1 MEMRALRRRTGSLRA
16 VVAAAL
22 LLLALGAC
30 VRLPAA
36 AGATLL
42 PNLVADPPDTQSIA
56 TDTSTGTPRLLLR
69 FNGYI
74 HNKGPGAVDFRGSRE
89 APKVSQSVTEEVEK
103 AREKEEP
110 LPQKV
115 EEELAIPPMKTF
127 QRLFTTN
134 AEEKNIERA
143 HVDEPSSGELVYSS
157 ADGHH
162 HWHLQKIARYSLWN
176 ASKTA
181 EVAPAQKVG
190 FCLDDSQHVET
201 SIGPSSAV
209 YSDNVAP
216 FREFCQRYR
225 PNATSLFEGISV
237 GWRDVYSS
245 SLAFQWVDLTN
256 VLPGEYWLREDVN
269 PLAFVKETGGENVP
283 VYSNTATVVPGFD
296 ALAQTTETPAGVAKT
311 VTLTSRAFN
320 DSGKPT
326 YKIVSGPGHGA
337 LGAINSEG
345 AVVYTPT
352 AGFTGQDSF
361 TYSAADPSSKFPE
374 NPAVATVSIEVTSST
389 QPAVS
394 IEGAPASMQAGSS
407 VQLTAKVVNDSPT
420 VTWGASAGTVTSEG
434 RYTAP
439 SEVPAAGK
447 VTVTATTSK
456 GAKAEKTIEVTPAT
470 GSKGLLVGD
479 ATANYSVS
487 DQTGAGREE
496 SFQFTAKATGTLE
509 ELLFRTNATAN
520 TGVTGVVLAVFAEN
534 AGVPGEVLGS
544 ATASGAPAVSSWI
557 KATGLSVHV
566 TSGTKYWLIALPLGS
581 GFLHY
586 NVSKAVGA
594 GTGNLET
601 IAGGMTKA
609 TAQTSWATFNQGPVG
624 FQANGTAGEAPA
636 SVVIEGAPASMQAG
650 SSVQLTAK
658 VVNDSPTVTWG
669 ASAGTITSEGRYT
682 APSEVPAGG
691 KVTVT
696 ATTSKGAKAEKTIE
710 VTAPAPSVVIEGAP
724 ASMQAGSSVQ
734 LTAKVV
740 NDSPTVTWG
749 ASAGTVTSEGRYTAP
764 SEVPAAG
771 KVTVTAT
778 TSKGAKAEKTIEV
791 TPATGSKGL
800 LVGDA
805 TANYS
810 VSDQT
815 GAGREESFQFTAK
828 ATGTLEE
835 LLFRT
840 NATAN
845 TGVTGVVL
853 AVFAEN
859 AGVPGEV
866 LGSATASGAPAVS
879 SWIKATGLSVHVTSG
894 TKYWLI
900 ALPLGSGF
908 LHYNVS
914 KAVGAGTGN
923 LETIAGG
930 MTKAT
935 AQTSW
940 ATFNQ
945 GPVGFQANG
954 TTAAAPALARAL
966 TVARATASP
975 GRVAVAGAPQVV
987 TSGTA
992 VQLNA
997 ITAGASGP
1005 VSWTS
1010 SAGSIA
1016 ADGLF
1021 VAPRVDAPTAVTIDA
1036 AASGARGEPVHVVIA
1051 PAPADAAAP
1060 TAASVSATGLG
1071 GAGQGLGAMSA
1082 MIFNRELVIT
1092 TAAGRAGIATIAAD
1106 AGGRLL
1112 GSCSSVTPAG
1122 VGVTCRLSL
1131 RGASLHAQIRVSAVL
1146 RSGHRVL
1153 GSRSVAGVPLPMMKL
1168 MARLPRLVGGGMSSM
1183 FSYICSPALRAG
1195 GSGAIASLP

>member
-1 MEMRALRRRTGSLRA
+1 MKVSQRPMARVRA
-16 VVAAAL
+16 VAVAAL

-30 VRLPAA
+30 ARVSGAS
-36 AGATLL
+36 GATLL

-89 APKVSQSVTEEVEK
+89 APKVSQKTTEEVER

-115 EEELAIPPMKTF
+115 EEELATPPMKTF

-143 HVDEPSSGELVYSS
+143 HVDETSSGELVYS
-157 ADGHH
+157 AGDGHH
-162 HWHLQKIARYSLWN
+162 HWHLQKIASYSLWN

-201 SIGPSSAV
+201 SIGPSSPV

-237 GWRDVYSS
+237 GWRDVYDS
-245 SLAFQWVDLTN
+245 SLAFQWVDLSN

-269 PLAFVKETGGENVP
+269 RLGFVKETGGENVP

-311 VTLTSRAFN
+311 VTLTSKAFK
-320 DSGKPT
+320 DTSKPT
-326 YKIVSGPGHGA
+326 YKIVSGPAHGA

-345 AVVYTPT
+345 KVTYTPT
-352 AGFTGQDSF
+352 AGFTGVDTF
-361 TYSAADPSSKFPE
+361 TFSAADPSSKFPE
-374 NPAVATVSIEVTSST
+374 NPAVATVSIEVASST

-407 VQLTAKVVNDSPT
+407 VQLTAKVVNDSPV
-420 VTWGASAGTVTSEG
+420 VTWGASAGSVTSEG
-434 RYTAP
+434 RFTAP
-439 SEVPAAGK
+439 SEVPAGGTA
-447 VTVTATTSK
+447 TVTATTSK
-456 GAKAEKTIEVTPAT
+456 GAKAEKTIEITPAA

-479 ATANYSVS
+479 ATASYSVS

-496 SFQFTAKATGTLE
+496 AFQFTAKSTGTVE

-534 AGVPGEVLGS
+534 GGVPGVVLGS
-544 ATASGAPAVSSWI
+544 ATVSGAPAVSSWI
-557 KATGLSVHV
+557 KATGLSVPV
-566 TSGTKYWLIALPLGS
+566 TAGTKYWLIALPLGS

-586 NVSKAVGA
+586 NVSKGVSA
-594 GTGNLET
+594 GTGNVET
-601 IAGGMTKA
+601 MAAGLTKA
-609 TAQTSWATFNQGPVG
+609 TAETSWATFNQGPVG
-624 FQANGTAGEAPA
+624 FQANGTAGEAQASVAIEGAPA
-636 SVVIEGAPASMQAG
+636 SMTTGSSVQLTAKVTNDSPTVTWGASAGTITSEGRYTAPAEVPAGGKVTITATTSKGAKAERTIEITAPPPAVSIEGAPASMQAG

-658 VVNDSPTVTWG
+658 VVNDSPVVTWG
-669 ASAGTITSEGRYT
+669 ASAGSVTSEGRFT

-691 KVTVT
+691 TATVT

-710 VTAPAPSVVIEGAP
+710 IT
-724 ASMQAGSSVQ
+724 
-734 LTAKVV
+734 
-740 NDSPTVTWG
+740 
-749 ASAGTVTSEGRYTAP
+749 
-764 SEVPAAG
+764 PAA
-771 KVTVTAT
+771 
-778 TSKGAKAEKTIEV
+778 
-791 TPATGSKGL
+791 GSKGL

-805 TANYS
+805 TASYS

-815 GAGREESFQFTAK
+815 GAGREEAFQFTAK
-828 ATGTLEE
+828 STGTVEE

-859 AGVPGEV
+859 GGVPGVV
-866 LGSATASGAPAVS
+866 LGSATVVGCAGGEL
-879 SWIKATGLSVHVTSG
+879 WIKATGLSVPVTAG
-894 TKYWLI
+894 TKYWLV

-914 KAVGAGTGN
+914 KGVSAGTGN
-923 LETIAGG
+923 VETMAAGL
-930 MTKAT
+930 TKAT
-935 AQTSW
+935 AETSW

-954 TTAAAPALARAL
+954 TTAASPALAR
-966 TVARATASP
+966 RAAAP
-975 GRVAVAGAPQVV
+975 AGRVAVAGAPQVV

-992 VQLNA
+992 VQLSA
-997 ITAGASGP
+997 VTADAAGP
-1005 VSWTS
+1005 VSWSS
-1010 SAGSIA
+1010 SAGE
-1016 ADGLF
+1016 
-1021 VAPRVDAPTAVTIDA
+1021 VDAGRSLRRA
-1036 AASGARGEPVHVVIA
+1036 ARGCADDGHDRRGRTGCARPVVARRGRPGAGARRRTHRHEREHDRPGRR
-1051 PAPADAAAP
+1051 
-1060 TAASVSATGLG
+1060 
-1071 GAGQGLGAMSA
+1071 GAGARRDVGDDLQPGA
-1082 MIFNRELVIT
+1082 RDHHG
-1092 TAAGRAGIATIAAD
+1092 GRARR
-1106 AGGRLL
+1106 GGDDRRPCGAQVARRLL
-1112 GSCSSVTPAG
+1112 ERDSGGCGRDLPALAARCLAPCADPCERGPAQRSS
-1122 VGVTCRLSL
+1122 R
-1131 RGASLHAQIRVSAVL
+1131 
-1146 RSGHRVL
+1146 
-1153 GSRSVAGVPLPMMKL
+1153 
-1168 MARLPRLVGGGMSSM
+1168 ARLPQRRRRGAADDEADGAAAEARGRRDEHDVLLHLQPGAAYRRARGDRLV
-1183 FSYICSPALRAG
+1183 ALACEV
-1195 GSGAIASLP
+1195 P